1 MADITMCQNKKCKGR
16 NKCYR
21 YLAKSDEQW
30 QSYFVSINSNNEN
43 DCRYFIPID
52 KKNKKEME
60 L

>member
-21 YLAKSDEQW
+21 YLAKPDEQW
-30 QSYFVSINSNNEN
+30 QSYFVNINSNNEN

-52 KKNKKEME
+52 KRIRKR
-60 L
+60 